1 VRARRLGLAIA
12 AAIAT
17 LALLAGCGSAP
28 SRTTPPAPPRP
39 SPPSPAPPVPAP
51 EFVPQPVFT
60 AIPWAGLPGWNRDD
74 AREAFA
80 AFRSGCAALR
90 TRAPWQAA
98 CAAALAETRTLTAP
112 QAREFFER
120 LFQPWQVTTTD
131 ASGAVVD
138 SGTIT
143 GYFEPVLRGSR
154 KREGRYTV
162 PLYGVPDDLVTI
174 DLGELYPAL
183 KGERVRGRLVGKRVV
198 PYADR
203 AGIARGEGPRGKEIV
218 WVDSAVDAFFLH
230 VQGSGR
236 VQLPNGEVIRVAYA
250 DQNGHPYRAIGR
262 VLVEKQELT
271 VEQATAPGL
280 AAWIAQ
286 HPERADEILNANP
299 SFVFFREE
307 AIADP
312 KRGPRGALGVPLTAG
327 RSVAIDP
334 RNLPLGAPLFLA
346 TQWPDGSPLERL
358 VMGQDTGGAIRGI
371 VRADFFTGLGPEA
384 GDRAGRMRAPG
395 RLWLLWPRDAGV
407 PMKP

>member
-1 VRARRLGLAIA
+1 MRRALTVAASVAVLAI
-12 AAIAT
+12 
-17 LALLAGCGSAP
+17 LSGCS
-28 SRTTPPAPPRP
+28 SAPPRP
-39 SPPSPAPPVPAP
+39 APTPQAPAPTPPPAVPAP
-51 EFVPQPVFT
+51 EFVPQPVFN
-60 AIPWAGLPGWNRDD
+60 AMSWLQVPGWSRDD
-74 AREAFA
+74 ARDAFT
-80 AFRSGCAALR
+80 AFRTGCAALR
-90 TRAPWQAA
+90 ARAPWQAS
-98 CAAALAETRTLTAP
+98 CAEALTETRQLNVV
-112 QAREFFER
+112 QARAFFEKW
-120 LFQPWQVTTTD
+120 FQPWQVTTTD
-131 ASGAVVD
+131 ATGAIVD

-143 GYFEPVLRGSR
+143 GYFEPVLNGSR
-154 KREGRYTV
+154 RRDARYTV
-162 PLYGVPDDLVTI
+162 PLFGVPDDLVTI

-203 AGIARGEGPRGKEIV
+203 AGIARGEGPRGKELV

-230 VQGSGR
+230 IQGSGR
-236 VQLPNGEVIRVAYA
+236 VKLPNGETIRVAYA
-250 DQNGHPYRAIGR
+250 DVNGHPYRAIGR

-280 AAWIAQ
+280 KAWLAQ
-286 HPERADEILNANP
+286 HPTRADEIFNANP

-312 KRGPRGALGVPLTAG
+312 SRGPRGALGVPLTAG

-346 TQWPDGSPLERL
+346 TTAPDGAPLERL
-358 VMGQDTGGAIRGI
+358 VMAQDTGGAIRGV

-395 RLWLLWPRDAGV
+395 RLWILWPREAGA